1 MELISVGFAGII
13 IGLCFGYVVGYKRG
27 EGVKTR

>member
-13 IGLCFGYVVGYKRG
+13 IGLCFGYVVGYERG
-27 EGVKTR
+27 KKFKS